1 MQVKIIAKCFTGSGK
16 NMFPGEQV
24 DLADSTA
31 ARLIRAGFAEEAQ
44 EVKPRHLFSILPG
57 RRRLNGYT
65 VR

>member
-31 ARLIRAGFAEEAQ
+31 ARLIRAGFAEE
-44 EVKPRHLFSILPG
+44 VKLRAKPKKSNRAIFSASSPEDDG
-57 RRRLNGYT
+57 
-65 VR
+65 